1 MRQPAALLPGAR
13 EELHVAEFAAVHH
26 QIVTTAELGE
36 LGISSSAASRWVA
49 CGRLRRQ
56 HQGVFVYG
64 GGQLSQVGLFYA
76 ALRAIGDDAVLTRI
90 TGAVHHAFWPFDGPD
105 IVHVMVPR
113 QVRSRKGIRVH
124 TVRELANESVTIWK
138 GLRVT
143 TMARTAIDLAG
154 EPISDY
160 VFGRSVHEAQVQGLT
175 IAQLQAE
182 LQRMPARFKGRKRL
196 TAEIDLGPTRTRSGL
211 EEWGV
216 AFLRRRHF
224 PPFET
229 NAHPPNT
236 PPWVEVDVLFRTH
249 GLAIELDSKK
259 YHGTPW
265 RRKQGA
271 EKREIVRTGGTEV
284 LVLTDD
290 DAKPEREP
298 QTVAKIWAALEDAAT

>member
-1 MRQPAALLPGAR
+1 VYR
-13 EELHVAEFAAVHH
+13 
-26 QIVTTAELGE
+26 
-36 LGISSSAASRWVA
+36 
-49 CGRLRRQ
+49 
-56 HQGVFVYG
+56 GVFLYG
-64 GGQLSQVGLFYA
+64 GGQLSQVGRFYA
-76 ALRAIGDDAVLTRI
+76 ALRAIGDDAALSHI
-90 TGAVHHAFWPFDGPD
+90 TAAVHHAVWPFDEPTL
-105 IVHVMVPR
+105 IHVTVPR
-113 QVRSRKGIRVH
+113 RIASRPGICVH
-124 TVRELANESVTIWK
+124 TVSELAKESVTIWK

-143 TMARTAIDLAG
+143 TPARTVVDLAG
-154 EPISDY
+154 EAISDY
-160 VFGRSVHEAQVQGLT
+160 QFGRTIHEAQVQRILS
-175 IAQLQAE
+175 IPQLEAE

-196 TAEIDLGPTRTRSGL
+196 TAEIDLGATRTRSGL

-259 YHGTPW
+259 YHGTAW

-290 DAKPEREP
+290 DAKPEREEE
-298 QTVAKIWAALEDAAT
+298 TAAKIWAALEDAAT